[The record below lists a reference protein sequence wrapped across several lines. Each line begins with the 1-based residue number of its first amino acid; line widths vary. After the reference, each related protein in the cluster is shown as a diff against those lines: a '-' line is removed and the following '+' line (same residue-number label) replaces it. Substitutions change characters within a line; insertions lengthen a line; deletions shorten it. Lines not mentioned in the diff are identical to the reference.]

1 MKKNNTFEFA
11 MTRLEEITA
20 LLSAGNLSLEES
32 LKLFTES
39 SELIVFCDKQLVSA
53 KKKIDNLYEDKKEG
67 QTDECV

>member
-1 MKKNNTFEFA
+1 MKKNNTFESA
-11 MTRLEEITA
+11 MARLEEITA

-39 SELIVFCDKQLVSA
+39 AELIAFCDKQLDSA

-67 QTDECV
+67 QTDE